1 MPKRA
6 EHGFWV
12 RDGLFWDTGCTCNL
26 LQGHTCARRGP
37 SGATLPDC
45 MQRSVQAGWPQAS
58 TTPAPL
64 RRAATARM
72 ATSPASR
79 LVAATRWPLEAAQ
92 ASAQPKESKARR
104 PGQHI
109 SPGIDHCQ
117 SVLLPKKAPT
127 ATGPPK
133 TPAPLA
139 KKTAQQKWPPAAPR
153 TRRPIL
159 NPSFLI
165 PGPCPRRPLR

>member
-6 EHGFWV
+6 EHGFWAH
-12 RDGLFWDTGCTCNL
+12 DGLFWDTGCTCNL

-127 ATGPPK
+127 ATGPP
-133 TPAPLA
+133 ARRVSLGLGSGA
-139 KKTAQQKWPPAAPR
+139 C
-153 TRRPIL
+153 TRANRL
-159 NPSFLI
+159 
-165 PGPCPRRPLR
+165 RRLEARCATWGRRR